1 MVLILWTDEI
11 FKQFIDSRV
20 DSQIMLFV
28 FEALFK
34 FSNFKNIVFNDLWAW
49 VCGKF
54 LWKTMR
60 FPSFNKFYRYY
71 IVDLDSITQTISVHI
86 AQPLPV
92 FENSFLS
99 IGIDYPL
106 WLIVSFLWLDLILST
121 WHSAWFFY
129 GKLRILTFEN
139 FIFYQS
145 HFNFVYKK

>member
-11 FKQFIDSRV
+11 FKQFIYALV
-20 DSQIMLFV
+20 YSQIMLFV

-60 FPSFNKFYRYY
+60 LPSFNKFYRYY
-71 IVDLDSITQTISVHI
+71 IVDLDPISQTISVHI
-86 AQPLPV
+86 AKQFLA
-92 FENSFLS
+92 FANSFLS

-106 WLIVSFLWLDLILST
+106 WLIVSFLWIDLILST
-121 WHSAWFFY
+121 WHFTWFFY

-139 FIFYQS
+139 LIFINLTS
-145 HFNFVYKK
+145 I